1 MLYTKESCLNEVKKE
16 IENKK
21 ALIDALER
29 VERVR
34 TKSGADFKILP
45 KNFTNCTIKNEEYS
59 FQPKERELKVF
70 YSTPSCG
77 YESHKISLYCYFDS
91 MSKDKIKHDPEPKY
105 QLLKQIYV
113 YDIDE
118 IEEALKEEI
127 NRQRVFLE
135 EYERDF
141 ETIENKFDEIEAKVN
156 SFKAEMKSICNG
168 CYELEKFVCEKC
180 KHLSW

>member
-1 MLYTKESCLNEVKKE
+1 MLYTKEDCLNEVKKE

-34 TKSGADFKILP
+34 TKSGADFKILS
-45 KNFTNCTIKNEEYS
+45 KNFTNCRIEVEDYS
-59 FQPKERELKVF
+59 LQPNERELKVS
-70 YSTPSCG
+70 YKAPSDG
-77 YESHKISLYCYFDS
+77 YKSHKISLYCHFDS
-91 MSKDKIKHDPEPKY
+91 MSKDKIKHEPEPKY

-113 YDIDE
+113 YNADE

-127 NRQRVFLE
+127 SRQRILLE
-135 EYERDF
+135 DSERNL

-156 SFKAEMKSICNG
+156 SFKFEMKSLCNG
-168 CYELEKFVCEKC
+168 CYELENFVGEKC
-180 KHLSW
+180 RFLNW